1 MTTDEKISEDV
12 PYKALFGNVVEAIK
26 TAKADNG
33 YAVPLSRLV
42 ERSMF
47 AIHREYEDV
56 KVFVKSINMKDPDC
70 RLDRHKCG
78 ACFMVAVMKRL
89 IIEKDN
95 AQYEKYRE
103 VLAIIAGL
111 TVVATFIKGNSRNYD
126 NARITAFLDVNRGFV
141 LPQPL
146 CDKVDAYERSWVFE
160 LRNAYKTYMRYRD
173 DKFSREGFSV
183 LSLANELFLI
193 ESYNRALAGEFTQVK
208 STCR

>member
-1 MTTDEKISEDV
+1 MDEIFPTDV
-12 PYKALFGNVVEAIK
+12 PYKTLFSNVVEAIK
-26 TAKADNG
+26 TAKADNE

-56 KVFVKSINMKDPDC
+56 KLFVKSTNMKNPNC

-78 ACFMVAVMKRL
+78 ACFMVAFMKRL

-126 NARITAFLDVNRGFV
+126 NARIMAFLDTNRGFV
-141 LPQPL
+141 LPEPL
-146 CDKVDAYERSWVFE
+146 CDKVDSYEKSWVFE
-160 LRNAYKTYMRYRD
+160 LRNAYKIYMNYRQEKD
-173 DKFSREGFSV
+173 NRDGFSV

-193 ESYNRALAGEFTQVK
+193 ESYNRALAGDVTNKK
-208 STCR
+208 STR

>member
-1 MTTDEKISEDV
+1 MDEKISGDV
-12 PYKALFGNVVEAIK
+12 PYKTLFDNVVEAIK
-26 TAKADNG
+26 NVKANKE

-42 ERSMF
+42 ERSKF

-56 KVFVKSINMKDPDC
+56 KFYVKSTSMKNPDC

-78 ACFMVAVMKRL
+78 ACFMVAFMKRL
-89 IIEKDN
+89 IIEKDC

-126 NARITAFLDVNRGFV
+126 NARIVAFLDTNKGFI
-141 LPQPL
+141 LPEPL
-146 CDKVDAYERSWVFE
+146 CDKVDAYEKCWIFE
-160 LRNAYKTYMRYRD
+160 LRNAYKIYMKYKELTDKRD
-173 DKFSREGFSV
+173 GFSV

-193 ESYNRALAGEFTQVK
+193 ESYNRALAGDSAYGK
-208 STCR
+208 SN